1 MPLEEQRVEVSQL
14 AAGMFV
20 CRLDR
25 PWTETPFPLQGFLV
39 QSAAD
44 IATLR
49 NYCQYVWIDV
59 EKCIAQGPRGLL
71 LRLGYRPAAG
81 TGNATIEP
89 VQYPNATPV
98 DEELPRAEVAWHTV
112 RAFATR
118 CIDDIRAG
126 RRVAIEEVAETIEPV
141 VASVVRNP
149 DAYFWLDALR
159 KRDAY
164 AYSHAINCCAL
175 AATFGRQLGFPR
187 PVLVDLSSGAM
198 LMDIGMAA
206 MDEGLTNH
214 AGTLDAGQ
222 RLAVQQ
228 HVALGLERLDAAGLG
243 SGVLTEMIG
252 AHHERHDGSGYPQGL
267 AGLAIPLAGR
277 ILGIVDTFDS
287 LCSDRPHRAC
297 LSKHHALQA
306 MYRER
311 DRLFQAELLEQFS
324 QALGVYPTGSL
335 VELTTGEVAVVM
347 AQNIARRLFPRVT
360 VLTRPDKSID
370 AAFRQIDLWADAS
383 GGSRLSI
390 ARALPV
396 GAYGL
401 DLSEFFL

>member
-1 MPLEEQRVEVSQL
+1 MPLEERKVDVSQL

-49 NYCQYVWIDV
+49 QFCQHVWIDI
-59 EKCIAQGPRGLL
+59 EKCIDRGPRGLL
-71 LRLGYRPAAG
+71 LRLGYRPSGGDASA
-81 TGNATIEP
+81 IVEP
-89 VQYPNATPV
+89 VQYQDATPV

-126 RRVAIEEVAETIEPV
+126 RRVSVEEVVATIEPV

-164 AYSHAINCCAL
+164 AYSHAINGCAL

-187 PVLVDLSSGAM
+187 QTLVDLSSGGM

-206 MDEGLTNH
+206 IDQDACNH
-214 AGTLDAGQ
+214 DRALDASQ
-222 RLAVQQ
+222 RLAMQQ
-228 HVALGLERLDAAGLG
+228 HVALGIERLEAAGLA
-243 SGVLTEMIG
+243 SGALTEMIG
-252 AHHERHDGSGYPQGL
+252 AHHERHDGSGYPHGL
-267 AGLAIPLAGR
+267 GALEIPLSGR

-287 LCSDRPHRAC
+287 LCSDRPHRAA

-311 DRLFQAELLEQFS
+311 ERLFQGELLEQFS

-335 VELTTGEVAVVM
+335 VELSTGEVAVVM

-360 VLTRPDKSID
+360 VLTRPDKTID
-370 AAFRQIDLWADAS
+370 AAFRQIDLWADA
-383 GGSRLSI
+383 GGSARLSI
-390 ARALPV
+390 ARALPA

-401 DLSEFFL
+401 ELSEFFL

>member
-1 MPLEEQRVEVSQL
+1 MPLEERRVEVTQL
-14 AAGMFV
+14 ATGMFV

-49 NYCQYVWIDV
+49 QYCQHVWIDV
-59 EKCIAQGPRGLL
+59 EKCIDQGPRGLL
-71 LRLGYRPAAG
+71 LRLGYRAPGGDGG
-81 TGNATIEP
+81 TIIEP
-89 VQYPNATPV
+89 LQYPHATPV
-98 DEELPRAEVAWHTV
+98 EEELPHAEVAWHTV

-126 RRVAIEEVAETIEPV
+126 RRVAIEEVVETIEPV

-149 DAYFWLDALR
+149 DAYFWLEALR

-187 PVLVDLSSGAM
+187 PVLVDLSSGGM

-206 MDEGLTNH
+206 LDESVCNH
-214 AGTLDAGQ
+214 ERALDARQ
-222 RLAVQQ
+222 RLAMQQ
-228 HVALGLERLDAAGLG
+228 HVMLGLERLEAAGLA
-243 SGVLTEMIG
+243 SGTLTEMIG
-252 AHHERHDGSGYPQGL
+252 THHERHDGSGYPQGL
-267 AGLAIPLAGR
+267 AGLSIPLSGR
-277 ILGIVDTFDS
+277 ILGIVDTFDA
-287 LCSDRPHRAC
+287 LCSDRSHRAS

-306 MYRER
+306 MYRDR

-360 VLTRPDKSID
+360 VLTRPDKTID
-370 AAFRQIDLWADAS
+370 AAFRQVDLWADAN

-390 ARALPV
+390 ARALPA

>member
-1 MPLEEQRVEVSQL
+1 MSLEERRVEVTQL

-25 PWTETPFPLQGFLV
+25 PWTETPFPLQGFMV
-39 QSAAD
+39 QSADD

-49 NYCQYVWIDV
+49 QYCQHVWIDV
-59 EKCIAQGPRGLL
+59 EKCIDQGPRGLL
-71 LRLGYRPAAG
+71 LRLGYRPPAGGGGAA
-81 TGNATIEP
+81 IEP
-89 VQYPNATPV
+89 VHYPNATPV

-149 DAYFWLDALR
+149 DAYFWLEALR
-159 KRDAY
+159 KRDTY

-187 PVLVDLSSGAM
+187 EVLVDLSSGGM

-206 MDEGLTNH
+206 IDDSVCHHGRP
-214 AGTLDAGQ
+214 LDVRQ
-222 RLAVQQ
+222 RLAMQQ
-228 HVALGLERLDAAGLG
+228 HVALGLERLEAAGLA
-243 SGVLTEMIG
+243 SGALTEMIG

-267 AGLAIPLAGR
+267 AAPAIPLSGR

-287 LCSDRPHRAC
+287 LCSERPHRPA

-306 MYRER
+306 LYRER

-360 VLTRPDKSID
+360 VLTRPDKTID
-370 AAFRQIDLWADAS
+370 AAFRQVDLWADAT
-383 GGSRLSI
+383 GGARPSI
-390 ARALPV
+390 ARALPS

-401 DLSEFFL
+401 DLSEFYL